1 VAKAKFIHNQL
12 KSTHNHA
19 MSPEL
24 SQKLTAAVDGMPAF
38 PKSVQKI
45 LELTRDVNST
55 PKELVDVIDKDPVV
69 TVKILK
75 VVNSAYYSL
84 PKQITSIG
92 HAVVYLGFNTIKNLA
107 LSIAAIGM
115 LPKDN
120 ASGFDV
126 QQYLLHSLSTAGLAK
141 QLAGRVQN
149 ADPMDCFIAGL
160 LHDFGKVVF
169 AQFMPTEFKS
179 ALLICSSGEC
189 SLHEALQKTIGADH
203 VVVGAMLVE
212 KWRFAP
218 NLIETI
224 RYQSPPDLKD
234 TDMIACL
241 FGANQISKKMNFGFG
256 GNFQINEFPAIIQK
270 RLGGS
275 MEDVIISMGD
285 LNPLFEEAKIFAK
298 I

>member
-1 VAKAKFIHNQL
+1 
-12 KSTHNHA
+12 

-24 SQKLTAAVDGMPAF
+24 SQKLALAVERMPAF
-38 PKSVQKI
+38 PRSVQRI

-55 PKELVDVIDKDPVV
+55 PKDLVDVIDKDPVV

-120 ASGFDV
+120 PSGFDV
-126 QQYLLHSLSTAGLAK
+126 QQYLLHSLATAGLAK
-141 QLAGRVQN
+141 QLAHRVSD
-149 ADPMDCFIAGL
+149 ADPMDCFIGGL

-169 AQFMPTEFKS
+169 AQFMPHEFK
-179 ALLICSSGEC
+179 A
-189 SLHEALQKTIGADH
+189 ALQESQSRDMPLHLALHKHIGADH
-203 VVVGAMLVE
+203 FVVGAMLVQ

-218 NLIETI
+218 ALTETI
-224 RYQSPPDLKD
+224 GHQSLESLHD
-234 TDMIACL
+234 TDMIACV
-241 FGANQISKKMNFGFG
+241 FGANQISKKLKYGFG
-256 GNFQINEFPAIIQK
+256 GNPCIDEFPPTVQK
-270 RLGGS
+270 RLGGTLD
-275 MEDVIISMGD
+275 EVIASMGD
-285 LNPLFEEAKIFAK
+285 LSPVYEEAKLFAK
-298 I
+298 L

>member
-1 VAKAKFIHNQL
+1 
-12 KSTHNHA
+12 

-24 SQKLTAAVDGMPAF
+24 SQKLMAAVDGMPAF

-45 LELTRDVNST
+45 LELTRDVNCT
-55 PKELVDVIDKDPVV
+55 AKDLVQVIDKDPVV

-84 PKQITSIG
+84 PKQITSIS
-92 HAVVYLGFNTIKNLA
+92 HAVVYLGFNTIKNVA

-120 ASGFDV
+120 AAGFDG
-126 QQYLLHSLSTAGLAK
+126 QQYLVHSLATASIAKLLA
-141 QLAGRVQN
+141 ARVDN

-169 AQFMPTEFKS
+169 AQFMPKEYRKAVDIS
-179 ALLICSSGEC
+179 HQNGV
-189 SLHEALQKTIGADH
+189 SLHLALREVIGVDH
-203 VVVGAMLVE
+203 AVVGAMLAK

-224 RYQSPPDLKD
+224 CYQCSDNLRD
-234 TDMIACL
+234 TDMIACV
-241 FGANQISKKMNFGFG
+241 FAGNQISKKLSFGSG
-256 GNFQINEFPAIIQK
+256 GNSVIEELPPMFVE
-270 RLGGS
+270 RLGGTLD
-275 MEDVIISMGD
+275 EIIDSLGD
-285 LNPLFEEAKIFAK
+285 LAPLVHEAKVFSNV
-298 I
+298 

>member
-1 VAKAKFIHNQL
+1 
-12 KSTHNHA
+12 

-24 SQKLTAAVDGMPAF
+24 SQKLAAAVDGMPAF
-38 PKSVQKI
+38 PKSVQRI

-55 PKELVDVIDKDPVV
+55 PKDLVDVIDKDPVV

-115 LPKDN
+115 LPRDN
-120 ASGFDV
+120 DSGFDV
-126 QQYLLHSLSTAGLAK
+126 QQYLLHSLATAGLAK
-141 QLAGRVQN
+141 QLASRVSD

-169 AQFMPTEFKS
+169 AQFMPLQFRD
-179 ALLICSSGEC
+179 ALFRCSTNAC
-189 SLHEALQKTIGADH
+189 SLHEALQQTIGADH

-218 NLIETI
+218 HLIETI
-224 RYQSPPDLKD
+224 RHQHIGDLKD
-234 TDMIACL
+234 TDMIACV
-241 FGANQISKKMNFGFG
+241 FGANQISKKLNFGFG
-256 GNFQINEFPAIIQK
+256 GNFRVDPFPPTVEN

-275 MEDVIISMGD
+275 IEEVITSMGD
-285 LNPLFEEAKIFAK
+285 LNPIFEEAKIFAK

>member
-1 VAKAKFIHNQL
+1 
-12 KSTHNHA
+12 

-24 SQKLTAAVDGMPAF
+24 SQRLAAAVDGMPAF
-38 PKSVQKI
+38 PKSVQRI

-55 PKELVDVIDKDPVV
+55 PKDLVDVIDKDPVV

-120 ASGFDV
+120 AAGFDV
-126 QQYLLHSLSTAGLAK
+126 QQYLLHSLATAAIAK
-141 QLAGRVQN
+141 QLASRVKN

-169 AQFMPTEFKS
+169 AQFMPTEFKQ
-179 ALLICSSGEC
+179 ALLISRTQGS
-189 SLHEALQKTIGADH
+189 SLHAALQKTIGADH
-203 VVVGAMLVE
+203 AVVGAMLVE

-218 NLIETI
+218 HLIETI
-224 RYQSPPDLKD
+224 RHQHVADIKD
-234 TDMIACL
+234 TDMIACV
-241 FGANQISKKMNFGFG
+241 FGANQISKKLNFGFA
-256 GNFQINEFPAIIQK
+256 GNACIDEFPATVQQ

-275 MEDVIISMGD
+275 LDEVIASMGD
-285 LNPLFEEAKIFAK
+285 LAPLYEEAKIFAK
-298 I
+298 V

>member
-1 VAKAKFIHNQL
+1 M
-12 KSTHNHA
+12 T
-19 MSPEL
+19 PEL
-24 SQKLTAAVDGMPAF
+24 SQRLSTAVDGMPAF
-38 PKSVQKI
+38 PKSVQRI

-55 PKELVDVIDKDPVV
+55 PKDLVDVIDKDPVV

-84 PKQITSIG
+84 PRQITSIG

-107 LSIAAIGM
+107 LSIAAVGV

-141 QLAGRVQN
+141 ALAQKVRD

-169 AQFMPTEFKS
+169 AKFMPQEFRS
-179 ALLICSSGEC
+179 ALQACQASGG
-189 SLHEALQKTIGADH
+189 SLHEALQERIGADH

-218 NLIETI
+218 ELIETI
-224 RYQSPPDLKD
+224 RHQHISNFKD
-234 TDMIACL
+234 TDMIACV
-241 FGANQISKKMNFGFG
+241 FAANQISKKLQFGFA
-256 GNFQINEFPAIIQK
+256 GNPTYDEFPPSVQK
-270 RLGGS
+270 RLGGTLD
-275 MEDVIISMGD
+275 EVISGMGD
-285 LNPLFEEAKIFAK
+285 LNPIFEEARLFAK
-298 I
+298 L